1 MNPDTASSADASAQ
15 RTGER
20 TGPGNRERRA
30 NNKKGAAT
38 PRAGRLSS
46 GLALIL
52 AVIAIIGTGYLWYTL
67 LYERQELL
75 NMDVPGT
82 LTTLDQRTQELQQS
96 LTDTEDELSTVTDT
110 QETLKTAVE
119 KIQNE
124 LGRNRAE
131 WIVAEAEQLLL
142 IANRRLQLARDVS
155 SALAALRAADRS
167 LELLANPNL
176 LPVRRA
182 LAREITALESVEKTD
197 IAGLSLRLGSLAETV
212 EQLPLVQELRSPMLA
227 HANDNPGA
235 RGDGA
240 SDDARAWSTRTVW
253 RDILSLV
260 RIRRHDALEKPLLPA
275 EQQYFI
281 RENLRLMLYGAQ
293 RALLQGYVSTYQQ
306 NLKTAGQWLNDYF
319 DGGAQ
324 NVVTARTELDRL
336 RATPVM
342 TELPDISTSL
352 EALRRATGRRAP

>member
-1 MNPDTASSADASAQ
+1 MTQDLEPATEPASRRAA
-15 RTGER
+15 
-20 TGPGNRERRA
+20 ERRA
-30 NNKKGAAT
+30 HNKKPGAT
-38 PRAGRLSS
+38 PRSGRLSS

-52 AVIAIIGTGYLWYTL
+52 ASIAVIGTGYLWYTL

-75 NMDVPGT
+75 NMDLPGT
-82 LTTLDQRTQELQQS
+82 VTTLEQRTQELQQG
-96 LTDTEDELSTVTDT
+96 LTDTEDQLATVTDT
-110 QETLKTAVE
+110 QDTLKTAVE

-131 WIVAEAEQLLL
+131 WIVVEAEQLLL

-182 LAREITALESVEKTD
+182 LAREVTALESVEKTD

-212 EQLPLVQELRSPMLA
+212 ERLPLAQELRPMVA
-227 HANDNPGA
+227 HAGA
-235 RGDGA
+235 A
-240 SDDARAWSTRTVW
+240 ATQSDHAGERWSARAMW
-253 RDILSLV
+253 RDLLSLV
-260 RIRRHDALEKPLLPA
+260 RIRRQDALDKPLLPP

-281 RENLRLMLYGAQ
+281 RENLRLVLFGAQ
-293 RALLQGYVSTYQQ
+293 RALLQGYVPTYQQ
-306 NLKTAGQWLNDYF
+306 NLKTANQWLTDYF
-319 DGGAQ
+319 DGSAQ
-324 NVVTARTELDRL
+324 TVTAARAELEKL

-342 TELPDISTSL
+342 TELPDISGSL
-352 EALRRATGRRAP
+352 EALRRATARRSP